1 MNCFGWGDLG
11 GTPFSTGYS
20 QIQDEGIALA
30 PATIIDF
37 VGAGVTASNGVGK
50 TIVTIPAQNRVWTQT
65 ASSTPVTNTIVE
77 TTLLDGGVGS
87 LSVPANGFQVG
98 DSFTAMMT
106 GHISSQNNVDI
117 RFRIKTGAVIL
128 ADTGLVR
135 LAQSTIK
142 HFTLASYFTI
152 RALGGAGVG
161 SIATG
166 GSFIYNKDSNNQF
179 EGVNFST
186 ENNTTFNTTINN
198 TLNVTIQWASAN
210 VLDSIYSEVFT
221 LTKTY

>member
-1 MNCFGWGDLG
+1 MSCFGFGGGG
-11 GTPFSTGYS
+11 GTPYSSGYS

-50 TIVTIPAQNRVWTQT
+50 TIVNIPSSNKVFTQT
-65 ASSTPVTNTIVE
+65 STSLPVANTIVE
-77 TTLLDGGVGS
+77 TSIISTGVGS

-98 DSFTAMMT
+98 DSFTAVMT
-106 GHISSQNNVDI
+106 GHINSANNQDI
-117 RFRIKTGAVIL
+117 EFRIKSGAVLL
-128 ADTGLVR
+128 ADTGLVK
-135 LAQSTIK
+135 LAQTNNE
-142 HFTLASYFTI
+142 HFTLTIYFTI
-152 RALGGAGVG
+152 RAIGTAGVA

-166 GSFIYNKDSNNQF
+166 GSFAYNKDANFSL

-186 ENNTTFNTTINN
+186 ENNTTFNTTILNN
-198 TLNVTIQWASAN
+198 LNVTVQWANAN
-210 VLDSIYSEVFT
+210 INNSIYSEIFT

>member
-1 MNCFGWGDLG
+1 MAFFGWGDIEGL
-11 GTPFSTGYS
+11 PFASGYS
-20 QIQDEGIALA
+20 QIQDEGIPLA
-30 PATIIDF
+30 PATVIDF
-37 VGAGVTASNGVGK
+37 EGAGVTASNGVGK
-50 TIVTIPAQNRVWTQT
+50 TVVTIPAQNRVWTQT

-77 TTLLDGGVGS
+77 TTILGAGVGS

-117 RFRIKTGAVIL
+117 RFRIKTGAVLL
-128 ADTGLVR
+128 ADTGLIR
-135 LAQSTIK
+135 LAQSTAK
-142 HFTLASYFTI
+142 HFTLSSFFTI

-186 ENNTTFNTTINN
+186 ENNTTFNTTVLN
-198 TLNVTIQWASAN
+198 TLNVTVQWASAN
-210 VLDSIYSEVFT
+210 ILDSIYSEVFT

>member
-20 QIQDEGIALA
+20 QIQDEGIPLA

-50 TIVTIPAQNRVWTQT
+50 TIVSIPLANRVWTQT
-65 ASSTPVTNTIVE
+65 ASSTPVTNTNVE
-77 TTLLDGGVGS
+77 TSLLDGGLGS

-98 DSFTAMMT
+98 DSFTAVMT
-106 GHISSQNNVDI
+106 GHINSANNQDI
-117 RFRIKTGAVIL
+117 QFRIKAGAVVL

-135 LAQSTIK
+135 LATTTTQ
-142 HFTLASYFTI
+142 HFMLTMYFTI

-161 SIATG
+161 KIATG
-166 GSFIYNKDSNNQF
+166 GNFIYNKNASFGF

-198 TLNVTIQWASAN
+198 TLNVTVQWASAN
-210 VLDSIYSEVFT
+210 PNNSIYSEIFT

>member
-50 TIVTIPAQNRVWTQT
+50 TIVTIPIPMQVYTQT
-65 ASSTPVTNTIVE
+65 ASSTPITNTTTE
-77 TTLLDGGVGS
+77 TTLLDGGLGS
-87 LSVPANGFQVG
+87 LSVPANGFKVG
-98 DSFTAMMT
+98 DSFLAVMT
-106 GHISSQNNVDI
+106 GHLSSANNQPI
-117 RFRIKTGAVIL
+117 RIRIKSASVLL
-128 ADTGLVR
+128 ADTGSITLP
-135 LAQSTIK
+135 QCTDQ
-142 HFTLASYFTI
+142 HFTMSIYFII

-166 GSFIYNKDSNNQF
+166 GNFSYNKDSNF
-179 EGVNFST
+179 AIEGRNFST
-186 ENNTTFNTTINN
+186 ENNSTFNTTINN
-198 TLNVTIQWASAN
+198 TLLITAQWTNAN
-210 VLDSIYSEVFT
+210 PNNNIYSEIFT